1 MRTNKFITFFSLC
14 SLYFCASSSEVK
26 ANDCASTE
34 NEGVS
39 LRAVACVV
47 SSVSEFDTALQM
59 RGESPVGMNKESDYF
74 EHRTRALA
82 PMADERFLDMV
93 QIKQKQLFVQF
104 KF

>member
-1 MRTNKFITFFSLC
+1 MRTKPFITFFSLC

-26 ANDCASTE
+26 AECGDSQ

-39 LRAVACVV
+39 IRAVACVV
-47 SSVSEFDTALQM
+47 STVSEFDTALQM

-74 EHRTRALA
+74 ASRTRALA
-82 PMADERFLDMV
+82 PLADQQLLDV
-93 QIKQKQLFVQF
+93 IQIKQKQIFVQF